1 MNRTRS
7 SLSGGS
13 SQRTKNGVEQ
23 PMRLIHRKVF
33 FAIGAVVSAWLT
45 PQCQC
50 IAQQSSTGSTE
61 KANEASP
68 HELHFQL
75 MQTVDRLEPY
85 GPSENVEGVI
95 EFAGSV
101 TMQDLGKQWSRVF
114 KQFHPN
120 VEFRGSATGSEA
132 ALNALADNPK
142 LFVGMSR
149 PVDESDLQLLQKGK
163 CKEPVAVTIGMEA
176 IALFVHQSNPI
187 RVVSPESF
195 KVIFA
200 VEKDG
205 SSKPKKWGEVGVEG
219 PLASETIATYERDSA
234 SGTQA
239 FLTRVLL
246 SGVASAKPFKVCSSN
261 TDVCQSIANDP
272 KGVGIADLNY
282 DIPNVRKV
290 PVLVDNHIVHP
301 TEENVLTGRYP
312 FVRPLLLV
320 FDKSHATNDSKLREP
335 IVRYVLS
342 REGQLAVM
350 KSGFFPVDPD
360 FAMHQV
366 SEIFGKQIR

>member
-1 MNRTRS
+1 
-7 SLSGGS
+7 
-13 SQRTKNGVEQ
+13 
-23 PMRLIHRKVF
+23 
-33 FAIGAVVSAWLT
+33 
-45 PQCQC
+45 
-50 IAQQSSTGSTE
+50 
-61 KANEASP
+61 
-68 HELHFQL
+68 
-75 MQTVDRLEPY
+75 MQTLDRLEPY
-85 GPSENVEGVI
+85 GPSDNVNGVV

-120 VEFRGSATGSEA
+120 VEFRGSAAGSEA
-132 ALNALADNPK
+132 ALSALADNPK
-142 LFVGMSR
+142 LFVGISR

-195 KVIFA
+195 KVMFA

-261 TDVCQSIANDP
+261 TEVCQSIGNDP
-272 KGVGIADLNY
+272 KGVGIADMNY

-290 PVLVDNHIVHP
+290 PVLVGNHIVHA

-320 FDKSHATNDSKLREP
+320 FDKSLAANDSKLRESM
-335 IVRYVLS
+335 VRYVLS

-360 FAMHQV
+360 FAMHQI